1 MLEYEIAIIRK
12 KIIID
17 KVTKPSRP
25 SIKLI
30 ILIIAVLRNIR
41 KRVYKM
47 LTVLD
52 KSILFRRD
60 KIKMEVTTWKP
71 YLIVDLS
78 PTLSSIIPVM
88 ANGKE
93 TNGMKYPTKLEK
105 NTVEITKEIPPEVG
119 VGKLCEL
126 LLFGESKKEYLKL
139 FINNLII
146 KSVNKKGKII

>member
-60 KIKMEVTTWKP
+60 KIKMEVTT
-71 YLIVDLS
+71 
-78 PTLSSIIPVM
+78 
-88 ANGKE
+88 
-93 TNGMKYPTKLEK
+93 
-105 NTVEITKEIPPEVG
+105 
-119 VGKLCEL
+119 
-126 LLFGESKKEYLKL
+126 
-139 FINNLII
+139 
-146 KSVNKKGKII
+146 

>member
-1 MLEYEIAIIRK
+1 
-12 KIIID
+12 
-17 KVTKPSRP
+17 
-25 SIKLI
+25 
-30 ILIIAVLRNIR
+30 
-41 KRVYKM
+41 
-47 LTVLD
+47 
-52 KSILFRRD
+52 
-60 KIKMEVTTWKP
+60 
-71 YLIVDLS
+71 
-78 PTLSSIIPVM
+78 M